1 MLIRNPVRCGPS
13 QWTMASVACA
23 TAMANSIA
31 LMQTSTT
38 LRATLITREGST
50 VVRIRRGLQT

>member
-13 QWTMASVACA
+13 QWTMAGVACA

-31 LMQTSTT
+31 LTRT
-38 LRATLITREGST
+38 LPGFRAAVIMPCGST
-50 VVRIRRGLQT
+50 LVRIRRGLQA

>member
-1 MLIRNPVRCGPS
+1 MLIRNPLRYGPS
-13 QWTMASVACA
+13 QQTTAGACV

-38 LRATLITREGST
+38 LRATLIPRGGST